1 MRIKLPAALL
11 ILGLASFVVFL
22 EVEASDNS
30 DEQTGRSAV
39 WTPPANDLA
48 RIHQLCKAASG
59 ADFTGCF
66 ITQMSAFGASAEA
79 ISFTRTYAEQNR
91 GAIAFLLGFR
101 PVDLVDVGYA
111 YFPAGAD
118 YSQRWLLLNGSP
130 AIIDVD
136 DLSRLPQA
144 DMDKDPAFGAL
155 RKRYP
160 KVTLFDGNRS
170 SESVPEMQT
179 ASDGTQE
186 FTIDYPLKDHCRAC
200 AIVGTAR
207 FSFDFD
213 PTGRLVRTKFL
224 EVRSASAAG
233 K

>member
-1 MRIKLPAALL
+1 MRTAQFPRQHLSATRVFAARCAIATIYSPWHSHDALDEDKVTGCSPDSRPCLL
-11 ILGLASFVVFL
+11 RGLLGSGGQRQFRGADRAF
-22 EVEASDNS
+22 
-30 DEQTGRSAV
+30 AV

-136 DLSRLPQA
+136 DL
-144 DMDKDPAFGAL
+144 
-155 RKRYP
+155 
-160 KVTLFDGNRS
+160 
-170 SESVPEMQT
+170 
-179 ASDGTQE
+179 
-186 FTIDYPLKDHCRAC
+186 
-200 AIVGTAR
+200 
-207 FSFDFD
+207 
-213 PTGRLVRTKFL
+213 
-224 EVRSASAAG
+224 
-233 K
+233 

>member
-1 MRIKLPAALL
+1 MVL
-11 ILGLASFVVFL
+11 L
-22 EVEASDNS
+22 EVEASDDS
-30 DEQTGRSAV
+30 DEIGPSAV
-39 WTPPANDLA
+39 WTPAAADLA
-48 RIHQLCKAASG
+48 RIRQLCKAARGS
-59 ADFTGCF
+59 DFTSCF
-66 ITQMSAFGASAEA
+66 ITQMSASGASPEA
-79 ISFTRTYAEQNR
+79 IAFTRTYAEQN
-91 GAIAFLLGFR
+91 GGTIAFLQGFR

-118 YSQRWLLLNGSP
+118 FSQRWLLLNGTP

-144 DMDKDPAFGAL
+144 DMEKDPAFGAL

-179 ASDGTQE
+179 GSDGTQE

-200 AIVGTAR
+200 ATLGTAR

-213 PTGRLVRTKFL
+213 PTGRLVAVKFL
-224 EVRSASAAG
+224 SVTTTRNQ
-233 K
+233 